1 MKIDTET
8 QGGIRHFKIDGKL
21 DQFESILLRTKI
33 MHEINAGFRKI
44 VCDMSGIDLINSL
57 GLGTIAPAIRAMETM
72 GGQVLFYGFKSPSFK
87 ATFEKAKIFQTFN
100 TYEEAVKYAIGMA
113 EPLNVIICESRSTIT
128 DFFRNNYLD
137 EKRKPKDYL
146 ISNLPD
152 QKLAWEHIKKLYETK
167 KRQVVIIDADQD
179 RVLDFANR
187 VKGFPIEGASVPVIL
202 VVGERT
208 SADIESA
215 LDIADAFVQK
225 PLNKPLFQKTFDAV
239 ASSV

>member
-8 QGGIRHFKIDGKL
+8 QGGIRHFRIEGNL

-57 GLGTIAPAIRAMETM
+57 GLGTIAPAIHAMETI

-100 TYEEAVKYAIGMA
+100 TYEEAVKYAIGMG

-146 ISNLPD
+146 ISHLPD

-187 VKGFPIEGASVPVIL
+187 VKGFPIQGASVPVIL

-208 SADIESA
+208 SSDIESA